1 MIKPDKTV
9 MKETGFMAV
18 FSLIASVLMQAVFLV
33 IGKWD
38 LSVLLGNLIGCSA
51 GILNFFLMGL
61 SVQYSCDKNEK
72 DAASFMRVSQLLR
85 MFMLF
90 LVCILG
96 AVLSCFNVVT
106 TLIPLFFTRIAV
118 FFRQS
123 FMKKDGGDSDGGNK
137 KETDLRK

>member
-18 FSLIASVLMQAVFLV
+18 FSLIASVLMQAVFLI

-38 LSVLLGNLIGCSA
+38 LSVLLGNLIGCAVS
-51 GILNFFLMGL
+51 ILNFFLMGI
-61 SVQYSCDKNEK
+61 SVQHSCDKNEK
-72 DAASFMRVSQLLR
+72 DAAGFMRASQILR

-90 LVCILG
+90 AVAILG
-96 AVLSCFNVVT
+96 AVLDCFNIVT
-106 TLIPLFFTRIAV
+106 TLIPLFFPRVAV

-123 FMKKDGGDSDGGNK
+123 FIKKNGGESDGGEN
-137 KETDLRK
+137 RV